1 MLTYGLVAQPVEQRP
16 FKAKVAG
23 SNPAWPT
30 IFERAVSENL
40 FSLIF
45 LCFLQLMNTYD
56 KLFVILFILLYSYFI
71 MAEVFWNHDRY
82 IENIDVKWDQ
92 VTDWFNEKQI
102 REKARNYV
110 KNRIS
115 EWISPED
122 YQKLLQEIKT
132 ILERQDIERLNL
144 TEELEWEIIQKTREE
159 LDKEAL
165 IQQAKTILYEKLWLH
180 KNLNQ
185 NSKTENFLKWI
196 VDVLVIDNYDLAI

>member
-1 MLTYGLVAQPVEQRP
+1 
-16 FKAKVAG
+16 
-23 SNPAWPT
+23 
-30 IFERAVSENL
+30 
-40 FSLIF
+40 
-45 LCFLQLMNTYD
+45 MNTYD

-82 IENIDVKWDQ
+82 IENIDVKWDK
-92 VTDWFNEKQI
+92 VPDWFNENQI
-102 REKARNYV
+102 KEKAKNYV
-110 KNRIS
+110 EKRLQ
-115 EWISPED
+115 EWISKEGYD
-122 YQKLLQEIKT
+122 KLLKNIKKL
-132 ILERQDIERLNL
+132 LERQDIERLNL